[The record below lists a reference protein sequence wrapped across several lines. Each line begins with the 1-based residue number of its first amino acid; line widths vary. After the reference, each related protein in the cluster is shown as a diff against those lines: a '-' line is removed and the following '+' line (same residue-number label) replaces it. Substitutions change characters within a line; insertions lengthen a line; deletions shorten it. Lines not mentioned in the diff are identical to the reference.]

1 MHDKIRQ
8 YVNYQF
14 RFDERS
20 DIEELKEEIIANLID
35 RYEEYRQKGLS
46 EEEAYIEAIKS
57 MGDFSQHEYN
67 KISDE
72 YSIKPQIPDILLMC
86 GAILSIFGMIL
97 TLYNGVAGTIITA
110 ISILLFSGSAYYL
123 YSYSQYIRK
132 QYMDIDKHNLLL
144 TKIFK
149 YMKTSF
155 IFWAISLS
163 LIMTRLVISIITG
176 LILLDPT
183 IISVDDI
190 GAFITIIVLL
200 FIGTLSIFLYVFN
213 KIYQRLMNHYYLLTG
228 NKELRGKIKES
239 YDFVFGQKDSQIEH
253 IIVKNAKSYTIYPFI
268 IIIMVLPQLF
278 FSFYFV
284 LRNDSLFG
292 IREYHYKGIF
302 LFQLFRMLKYM
313 SWPLAILPLISLGTL
328 IFLLFKAFTKKLKN
342 LKLVIYWAYGWFISV
357 VLISFIAGNIT
368 YFFENMAVSNNEA
381 HYSLVMMLLLTL
393 IIIGQKIY
401 LKRRGS

>member
-14 RFDERS
+14 RFDERN

-35 RYEEYRQKGLS
+35 RYEEYRQKGLT

-67 KISDE
+67 KISEE

-97 TLYNGVAGTIITA
+97 TLFNGIVGTIITA

-132 QYMDIDKHNLLL
+132 QYMDIEKHNLLL

-155 IFWAISLS
+155 VFWAISLS
-163 LIMTRLVISIITG
+163 LIMTSLVITIITSII
-176 LILLDPT
+176 LIDSMNLS
-183 IISVDDI
+183 IDDVGSI
-190 GAFITIIVLL
+190 ITIIVIL
-200 FIGTLSIFLYVFN
+200 FIGVLAIFSFIFY

-228 NKELRGKIKES
+228 NKELKGKIQES
-239 YDFVFGQKDSQIEH
+239 LDFVFGRNSNQTEDS
-253 IIVKNAKSYTIYPFI
+253 IVNRAKAYRIYPFI
-268 IIIMVLPQLF
+268 ISIMVLPQLF
-278 FSFYFV
+278 FNFTLYIKHDTFYG
-284 LRNDSLFG
+284 S
-292 IREYHYKGIF
+292 RESVYRGIF
-302 LFQLFRMLKYM
+302 LIQLFRMLRYK
-313 SWPLAILPLISLGTL
+313 SWPLAILPIISLITL
-328 IFLLFKAFTKKLKN
+328 VALLVKALTKKLSKF
-342 LKLVIYWAYGWFISV
+342 KLVIYCAYGWFISV
-357 VLISFIAGNIT
+357 VLINILASNID
-368 YFFENMAVSNNEA
+368 YFLYNVTLSNNEA
-381 HYSLVMMLLLTL
+381 NYSLIMILLLT
-393 IIIGQKIY
+393 IIIVGHKMY
-401 LKRRGS
+401 LKRRRS